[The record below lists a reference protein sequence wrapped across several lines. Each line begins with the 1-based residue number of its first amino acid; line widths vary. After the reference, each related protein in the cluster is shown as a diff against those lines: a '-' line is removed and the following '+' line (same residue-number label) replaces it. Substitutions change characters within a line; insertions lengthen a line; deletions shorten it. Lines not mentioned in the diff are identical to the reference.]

1 MKLKKSRS
9 RTKRPVNP
17 RPRRFPITADEVIQ
31 SAFFRKAVSEAA
43 EYAKSP
49 QRLKQLFEEA
59 SRKAREIP
67 KGAFYE
73 RWAYVMAMLRLIRA
87 YYRAEYREISRQ
99 NFVIIVAAVNYF
111 LTPADVI
118 SDWIP
123 AKGFV
128 DDALKILD
136 SLTTLRQ
143 DEFSFFNS
151 DAFPRL
157 LAEHGVVLA
166 HPTGESYGTA

>member
-1 MKLKKSRS
+1 MR
-9 RTKRPVNP
+9 
-17 RPRRFPITADEVIQ
+17 

-49 QRLKQLFEEA
+49 KRLKQLFEEA
-59 SRKAREIP
+59 SRKAKEVP

-73 RWAYVMAMLRLIRA
+73 RWAYLMAMLRLIRA
-87 YYRAEYREISRQ
+87 YYRGEYRDIASQ
-99 NFVIIVAAVNYF
+99 HIVIIVAAVIYF

-128 DDALKILD
+128 DDALVVSVALGAVRD
-136 SLTTLRQ
+136 DL
-143 DEFSFFNS
+143 
-151 DAFPRL
+151 DAFM
-157 LAEHGVVLA
+157 AWE
-166 HPTGESYGTA
+166 TSQS

>member
-1 MKLKKSRS
+1 MR
-9 RTKRPVNP
+9 
-17 RPRRFPITADEVIQ
+17 

-49 QRLKQLFEEA
+49 KRLKQLFEEA
-59 SRKAREIP
+59 SRKAKEVP

-73 RWAYVMAMLRLIRA
+73 RWAYLMAMLRLIRA
-87 YYRAEYREISRQ
+87 YYRGEYRDIASQ
-99 NFVIIVAAVNYF
+99 HFVIIVAAVIYF

-128 DDALKILD
+128 DDALVVTVALGAVRD
-136 SLTTLRQ
+136 DL
-143 DEFSFFNS
+143 
-151 DAFPRL
+151 DAFM
-157 LAEHGVVLA
+157 AWE
-166 HPTGESYGTA
+166 TSQS